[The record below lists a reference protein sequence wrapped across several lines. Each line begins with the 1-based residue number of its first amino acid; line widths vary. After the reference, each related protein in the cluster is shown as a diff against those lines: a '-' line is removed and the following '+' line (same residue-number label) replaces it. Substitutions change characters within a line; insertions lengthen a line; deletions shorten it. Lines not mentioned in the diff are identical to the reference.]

1 MKPYF
6 TLKTPLILLFLASLF
21 LGIGCKKDDP
31 PARDKFLGSYQ
42 VNENCT
48 TGTYSYSL
56 SIVESAS
63 SLEGVIIQNFG
74 NFQSTI
80 NVNAIVSGDNL
91 TFNATQD
98 GVTITGSGSINGNT
112 LTIIYQAA
120 GSFEDSCTSTCI
132 KQ

>member
-6 TLKTPLILLFLASLF
+6 TLRTPLILLFLTSLF

>member
-6 TLKTPLILLFLASLF
+6 TLKTPLILLFAVSLF
-21 LGIGCKKDDP
+21 LGIGCKKDAP

>member
-6 TLKTPLILLFLASLF
+6 TLKTPLILLFLVSLF

>member
-6 TLKTPLILLFLASLF
+6 TSKTPLIFLFLVSLF

-42 VNENCT
+42 VNENCN

-63 SLEGVIIQNFG
+63 SLDGVIIQNFG
-74 NFQSTI
+74 NFQTTI
-80 NVNAIVSGDNL
+80 NVNANVSGDNM

-98 GVTITGSGSINGNT
+98 GVTLTGSGSINGNT

-120 GSFEDSCTSTCI
+120 GQFDDSCTATCI

>member
-1 MKPYF
+1 MNLNSTFKLVCF
-6 TLKTPLILLFLASLF
+6 CLLSSTVMLSSS
-21 LGIGCKKDDP
+21 CKKDET
-31 PARDKFLGSYQ
+31 PARDKFIGSYQ

-56 SIVESAS
+56 SIVEAATS
-63 SLEGVIIQNFG
+63 SDAVIIQNFG
-74 NFQSTI
+74 NFASTI
-80 NVNAIVSGDNL
+80 NVTATVSGDNL
-91 TFNATQD
+91 NFNATQD

-120 GSFEDSCTSTCI
+120 GSFSDSCTSTCI